1 VPSLTVVLLR
11 LLLLSAPQPDA
22 PDTREYPL
30 GDRCIG
36 GSQVSALACIIP
48 VATPSTWK
56 FNRTQGDKAGES
68 FAAIMKTA
76 DIAQS
81 DLDFAGLIVRCGP
94 RGKIDVLVALIRPF
108 PPRSRPQVTIASGS
122 VSQTFEASLTAAGA
136 AVVLPDEVAAF
147 AAGKWQSTPAL
158 TVTVKENDN
167 QIKGVVEL
175 NGLREAYNSLLIGC
189 SQ

>member
-1 VPSLTVVLLR
+1 MPPLAVALLG
-11 LLLLSAPQPDA
+11 LLLSAPQGGA
-22 PDTREYPL
+22 PNLHEDPL

-36 GSQVSALACIIP
+36 GAQVSGLACIIP

-56 FNRTQGDKAGES
+56 FTRTQGDKAGES

-76 DIAQS
+76 DITQS
-81 DLDFAGLIVRCGP
+81 DLDFAGLIIRCAP
-94 RGKIDVLVALIRPF
+94 KGKIDVLIALIRPF
-108 PPRSRPQVTIASGS
+108 PPRSHPRVTIASGS
-122 VSQTFEASLTAAGA
+122 VSQTFEATLTAAGA
-136 AVVLPDEVAAF
+136 AVVLPEEVAAF

-158 TVTVKENDN
+158 AVTVKENDN

-175 NGLREAYNSLLIGC
+175 NGLREAYNSLLVGC

>member
-1 VPSLTVVLLR
+1 MPPLAIALLG
-11 LLLLSAPQPDA
+11 LLLSDPQADA
-22 PDTREYPL
+22 PGLREYPV
-30 GDRCIG
+30 GNRCIG
-36 GSQVSALACIIP
+36 EPQFLGPPCIIR

-56 FNRTQGDKAGES
+56 FTRTQGDKAGES

-81 DLDFAGLIVRCGP
+81 DLDFAGLIVRCAP
-94 RGKIDVLVALIRPF
+94 KGKIDVLVALIRPF

-122 VSQTFEASLTAAGA
+122 VSQTFETTLTAAGA

-158 TVTVKENDN
+158 TITVKENDS

-175 NGLREAYNSLLIGC
+175 NGLREAYNSLLVGC